1 MNFQLHRFMDEVR
14 ERERER
20 ERELTEREMEE
31 RKRDWEVRNGTVR
44 FAKALWIA
52 RVAITYLSFSLLFT
66 RDKQIINK
74 GRG

>member
-1 MNFQLHRFMDEVR
+1 MNFQLHRCMDEV
-14 ERERER
+14 RER

-52 RVAITYLSFSLLFT
+52 RVAITYLSFSLLCT
-66 RDKQIINK
+66 RDRQINK
-74 GRG
+74 GRV

>member
-1 MNFQLHRFMDEVR
+1 
-14 ERERER
+14 
-20 ERELTEREMEE
+20 MEE

-52 RVAITYLSFSLLFT
+52 RVAITYLSFSLLCT
-66 RDKQIINK
+66 RDRQINK

>member
-1 MNFQLHRFMDEVR
+1 MNFQLHRCMDEV
-14 ERERER
+14 RERER

-52 RVAITYLSFSLLFT
+52 RVAITYLSFSLLCT
-66 RDKQIINK
+66 RDRQINK